1 MYRKFMGLVLALA
14 LLLPLLPYTAP
25 VVNAAAEPLSYD
37 QELSERKIEYAK
49 KFNMSDLTWSGATT
63 ANGNIDYGGSSRNY
77 LYWQA
82 GSFGGVAYKN
92 YIHVY
97 AFEGDTIYFGSNIYN
112 STLNLA
118 GTGTISASEKTALEA
133 QLGAGATI
141 DIVLEDLRGNRIAY
155 DVKKGGAGHISN
167 VQTEVLAKTMEDPT
181 NCSGTVG
188 STKYTY
194 TPLSYKV
201 QETGVYTFEFHS
213 YDMGGTTGQTTKNDA
228 DFYNGTAARDE
239 NAQGALVAAWDISVF
254 NEQGQKVPGRVYA
267 DYLSFQQNG
276 GKTIETYYVV
286 TTDNY
291 IYRWDWN
298 GVTPNTYNFFAD
310 NRGLTDNATGSTL
323 YKSVKEVQ
331 NSRFDYTQ
339 FGASYKYPGS
349 ANTDQAKSFYIFFE
363 KPNPDLQGHLYS
375 RAILPDP
382 AENIRFMNTVI
393 DPATNEPVV
402 GAYMG
407 QGGYFSFDTKEATT
421 ATLVLDFSRIGG
433 GTKYAPVTISGPV
446 KPYSSNYFY
455 WDGKDG
461 DGVVI
466 PAGTYNIADMVT
478 VTTKAGEIHFP
489 VHDVETSVGGFT
501 FTRISPIFD
510 REGNQISDIPGHENI
525 LDAVKSVIYYD
536 DSAIYYGEHVGQSGL
551 PESEVNFFKNNSPAK
566 KTTDD
571 MGNTYYLYANMESN
585 GGEYAARQTAYIKNN
600 VTAAKAGKADY
611 VRIGDHSHVS
621 NKIEYYSG
629 NSIITDWS
637 LYKDAIDYLDSAKH
651 PVGIARTSERNTY
664 DFGISDFWTFIP
676 AQPAVTTGYDESLK
690 IVSGDSFTLTGQV
703 FYDNDNSGDYDM
715 MADSDSLLSGVT
727 LNLYKQ
733 TLDTVPDPNKTYFF
747 AETVSTKTNPQD
759 KVDASHLSVSVFSG
773 ESFSSGTVYFELIS
787 TGVTPVEG
795 RFFFPNL
802 TYDKSSGTMYM
813 YEVMRPDSS
822 YYLTSGTTKPV
833 PLGAA
838 APKNGSYS
846 LYAYDSSSSTG
857 SEVQILK
864 IGGSG
869 GVDPTKN
876 LMGVSNNTVT
886 AVDVGYHFNIYTKLT
901 LKKLWSAKDISNVPQ
916 PTVFEVRYL
925 DSNHQSHIY
934 DEHALAQITNL
945 EYSYELLPATMDG
958 KPVTDWYVSAEYY
971 IYDGKLFKHT
981 FDYDVLTGSYTSF
994 LGDTW
999 YIDGISG
1006 LEDLTDTNSDGMKD
1020 QFDLPGLTGWVNVD
1034 DEGVFSAPFN
1044 AVLDF
1049 DPGTAEIK
1057 LSITNTVDPGTVEVL
1072 KYTGA
1077 IEDKNYLAGATFRI
1091 YTAKEGE
1098 PELTLDTVQKYIE
1111 TENAANIQWLAE
1123 HQVGSATT
1131 RPNGRVAFAGLD
1143 PSKHYV
1149 VREMFAPAGY
1159 RMMDALYIIHPLGC
1173 EHDIEHPG
1181 DMSDELLEQFS
1192 RQNFRFNSDDY
1203 VQVSIANIPAD
1214 GDMTIRKRIDGRA
1227 WNTNDSFT
1235 FDISLRDTS
1244 GTPLNSASLSS
1255 VDSIPGF
1262 FTLDDSETSIYASA
1276 SAKSQLLSKLKEF
1289 VAAFNRAGVSSDI
1302 TVNYASEF
1310 APSVSSGTP
1319 LSDTKQ
1325 SVPLIT
1331 VFAPDAKD
1339 EHGTPVEPFNALL
1352 NHDNFDGLTGIEFPA
1367 AGEYIL
1373 TVHENAS
1380 ESDLLSSSRVFTLY
1394 IHVSRVSKP
1403 GFESAGELTLSNSYL
1418 SAEVTNIFYQ
1428 DASSPEITSASFPV
1442 GYGSRRVFA
1451 DIAPTFVN
1459 TYEIKPAVQVTSY
1472 AITKTYDGHRGPD
1485 GQLLNISGS
1494 VTNGWLEN
1502 EHFLISISGAD
1513 SITSDALR
1521 SSQIYIGG
1529 LYGAM
1534 DDDGLFPEKKVL
1546 SFNRTNVTNENQTL
1560 PGHDTGV
1567 DAGHTFNFEEIDFH
1581 NILFPVQWVFAESA
1595 HGYVEGEVVPD
1606 VTHVRMNSEGVY
1618 VYMDDP
1624 EDPKSIETKVVSK
1637 TQDIVYTLVIQEEMP
1652 EGASEENGYKE
1663 KGIVY
1668 DPKMYTMVIILRNAV
1683 NADPNDPSAG
1693 VNDGLIDELDFMLY
1707 DCGPEHINDPGRKP
1721 VATCETDQRVASSFD
1736 DWAGAQFD
1744 DSAYT
1749 ERSGYTWQPK
1759 WYYINSD
1766 QIIREAEVVERDASN
1781 KPSKFSVKVES
1792 SIHPSGTIYIVPGDE
1807 EHVPGSD
1814 TYSFK
1819 AALDAGLTFAVK
1831 REGHTG
1837 SHTMTFSNKYEPTA
1851 SWTPTVTKTL
1861 NGRDWNANESFE
1873 FRLEATDWPGKGTRT
1888 PQAPVLKNGT
1898 SASMSIQPDSITGSN
1913 GVTYTG
1919 ELPAVSF
1926 TCPGVYAFSI
1936 HETNPYGGGTD
1947 LLYGDMQFTVTVTD
1961 NLDGTMSMFVSVS
1974 ADGKELSDSDFF
1986 SNTNGTSVINFVN
1999 TYDESG
2005 SFDLAI
2011 SKTLTGKDWST
2022 RDRFAFT
2029 IQPDT
2034 TALEDISNGVL
2045 SVPSEWGRPDSSG
2058 AYTVYV
2064 DGSLSGADAATR
2076 LLSLGTLQVGNLH
2089 TLGASYRFTVTEKTD
2104 GLSANSFFC
2113 PQPSLTLDLTVSSE
2127 MGNEDQGYTGNLE
2140 FVATYAY
2147 LSTGT
2152 PVGSEDPVS
2161 ELILPFTNYFFATG
2175 EPDETYSELSVR
2187 KVLEGRAWEEYD
2199 SFNVVV
2205 RVLST
2210 DIDPDSTQYAISSN
2224 ADEAFEFLA
2233 ADTVMRHA
2241 FTFSDHT
2248 DWTVYFR
2255 FFKEGQYVF
2264 EVSETPGDVDGVT
2277 YDVSKFTVTFD
2288 VSRDSAQDNQLIVS
2302 RTISR
2307 SYPDTAAVSE
2317 VVFLNLY
2324 GILSTLPETG
2334 GVGVI
2339 PVYALGSFLVCLGI
2353 GVGKKRRKS

>member
-1 MYRKFMGLVLALA
+1 MALA
-14 LLLPLLPYTAP
+14 LLLPIFPYSAP
-25 VVNAAAEPLSYD
+25 DALAADDSKTFE
-37 QELSERKIEYAK
+37 QEQSERASEYSK
-49 KFNMSDLTWSGATT
+49 KFNLADLTWSGATS

-77 LYWQA
+77 LYWQT

-118 GTGTISASEKTALEA
+118 GSGTISTAEKTALEA

-141 DIVLEDLRGNRIAY
+141 DIVLVDLRGNRIAY
-155 DVKKGGAGHISN
+155 DVKQGGAGHIPN
-167 VQTEVLAKTMEDPT
+167 VQTEVLAKTMEDPS

-188 STKYTY
+188 STRYTY

-213 YDMGGTTGQTTKNDA
+213 YDMSGNTGQTTKNDA
-228 DFYNGTAARDE
+228 NFYAGTAARDE
-239 NAQGALVAAWDISVF
+239 NLQGALVAAWDISVF
-254 NEQGQKVPGRVYA
+254 NEQGHKEPGRVYA

-276 GKTIETYYVV
+276 GKTIETYYIV
-286 TTDNY
+286 TTDSY

-298 GVTPNTYNFFAD
+298 GVSPNTYNFFAD

-382 AENIRFMNTVI
+382 AENIRFVNTVI
-393 DPATNEPVV
+393 DPATNKPVT

-407 QGGYFSFDTKEATT
+407 QGGYFAFDTKEATT
-421 ATLVLDFSRIGG
+421 ATLVLDFSTIDGG
-433 GTKYAPVTISGPV
+433 EEYAPVSISGPV
-446 KPYSSNYFY
+446 KPYSTNYFY

-461 DGVVI
+461 NGVVI
-466 PAGTYNIADMVT
+466 PEGTYNIADMIT
-478 VTTKAGEIHFP
+478 VTTKVGEIHFP

-501 FTRISPIFD
+501 FTRVSPIYD
-510 REGNQISDIPGHENI
+510 RNGNQISDVPGKENI
-525 LDAVKSVIYYD
+525 LDAVKNVIYYD
-536 DSAIYYGEHVGQSGL
+536 DSAIYYGEHVGRSGL
-551 PESEVNFFKNNSPAK
+551 PESEVKFFKSNSPAK
-566 KTTDD
+566 KTSDD

-600 VTAAKAGKADY
+600 VSAAKAGTADY
-611 VRIGDHSHVS
+611 VRVGDHSHVS
-621 NKIEYYSG
+621 NKIEYYAGG
-629 NSIITDWS
+629 NVITDWS
-637 LYKDAIDYLDSAKH
+637 KFKDVIEYLDSAKH
-651 PVGIARTSERNTY
+651 PVGIARTGERNTY
-664 DFGISDFWTFIP
+664 DFGISDFWTFVP
-676 AQPAVTTGYDESLK
+676 AQPAVTTGYDENLK
-690 IVSGDSFTLTGQV
+690 IIAGDSFTLTGQV

-733 TLDTVPDPNKTYFF
+733 TSDTSPDPTKTYFF
-747 AETVSTKTNPQD
+747 ASLSSEKLNIQD
-759 KVDASHLSVSVFSG
+759 KIGSSRTVVTQFTG
-773 ESFSSGTVYFELIS
+773 ESFATGTVYYELIN

-795 RFFFPNL
+795 RFFFTNL
-802 TYDKSSGTMYM
+802 TYDKSLGTMYM
-813 YEVMRPDSS
+813 YEVVRPDNS
-822 YYLTSGTTKPV
+822 YYLTSGTTVPK

-846 LYAYDSSSSTG
+846 LYAYDSTSGTG

-869 GVDPTKN
+869 GVDPTNN
-876 LMGVSNNTVT
+876 LMGASNNTVT

-901 LKKLWSAKDISNVPQ
+901 LKKLWSADSLTSVPQ
-916 PTVFEVRYL
+916 PTVFEVCYL
-925 DSNHQSHIY
+925 DNTHQSHIY

-958 KPVTDWYVSAEYY
+958 MPVIDWYVSAEYY

-981 FDYDVLTGSYTSF
+981 FTYDTLTGAYTSF

-999 YIDGISG
+999 YIDGIHSVD
-1006 LEDLTDTNSDGMKD
+1006 DLSDTNGDGTVDWSD
-1020 QFDLPGLTGWVNVD
+1020 LSELSGWVNVD
-1034 DEGVFSAPFN
+1034 EDGTFSAPFN

-1049 DPGTAEIK
+1049 APGTAEIK
-1057 LSITNTVDPGTVEVL
+1057 FSITNTVDPGTIEVL

-1091 YTAKEGE
+1091 YAAKDGE
-1098 PELTLDTVQKYIE
+1098 ADLTLETVQKYIE
-1111 TENAANIQWLAE
+1111 TESAANIQWLAE

-1149 VREMFAPAGY
+1149 VREMFAPVGY
-1159 RMMDALYIIHPLGC
+1159 RMMDALYIVHPINCG
-1173 EHDIEHPG
+1173 HDIEHPG

-1192 RQNFRFNSDDY
+1192 RQNFRFNGDDY

-1227 WNTNDSFT
+1227 WNVNDSFT
-1235 FDISLRDTS
+1235 FDISLRDPS
-1244 GTPLNSASLSS
+1244 GAPLNSASISNI
-1255 VDSIPGF
+1255 DSIPGF
-1262 FTLDDSETSIYASA
+1262 FTLDDNENSIYSSS
-1276 SAKSQLLSKLKEF
+1276 SAKSELLSKLKEF
-1289 VAAFNRAGVSSDI
+1289 VSTFNRLNVSSDI
-1302 TVNYASEF
+1302 TVNYSSEF

-1331 VFAPDAKD
+1331 VYDPDEKN
-1339 EHGTPVEPFNALL
+1339 EHGVPVEPFNALL
-1352 NHDNFDGLTGIEFPA
+1352 NHDNFDGLTGLEFPA

-1394 IHVSRVSKP
+1394 IRVTRVAKP
-1403 GFESAGELTLSNSYL
+1403 GNESAGELTLSNSYL

-1428 DASSPEITSASFPV
+1428 DASSPEITPSVFPI

-1459 TYEIKPAVQVTSY
+1459 TYEIKPAIQVTSY
-1472 AITKTYDGHRGPD
+1472 AITKDYEGHRGTN
-1485 GQLLNISGS
+1485 GQLLNVSGFA
-1494 VTNGWLEN
+1494 TDGWLED

-1513 SITSDALR
+1513 SVTSEALR

-1534 DDDGLFPEKKVL
+1534 DDDGLFPDKKIL
-1546 SFNRTNVTNENQTL
+1546 SFNRTNVTNQNKTL
-1560 PGHDTGV
+1560 PGYDSGI
-1567 DAGHTFNFEEIDFH
+1567 DPGHTFNFEEIDFH
-1581 NILFPVQWVFAESA
+1581 NILFPVQWVFAESS
-1595 HGYVEGEVVPD
+1595 HGYTEGEVVPD
-1606 VTHVRMNSEGVY
+1606 PSKVRLNGDGVY
-1618 VYMDDP
+1618 MYMDDP
-1624 EDPKSIETKVVSK
+1624 EDPKSVETKVVSK
-1637 TQDIVYTLVIQEEMP
+1637 TQDIVYTLVIREEMP
-1652 EGASEENGYKE
+1652 ENAKEENGYKE

-1668 DPKMYTMVIILRNAV
+1668 DQKVYTMVITLRNAV

-1707 DCGPEHINDPGRKP
+1707 DCAPEHVNDPGRKP

-1736 DWAGAQFD
+1736 DWAGAKFD
-1744 DSAYT
+1744 NSAYT
-1749 ERSGYTWQPK
+1749 ESSGYTWQPK
-1759 WYYINSD
+1759 WYYITSD
-1766 QIIREAEVVERDASN
+1766 QIIREAVVVERDSAN
-1781 KPSKFSVKVES
+1781 KPTKFSVKVES
-1792 SIHPSGTIYIVPGDE
+1792 SVHPSGTIYIVPGDE

-1819 AALDAGLTFAVK
+1819 AALDTGLTFAVK

-1837 SHTMTFSNKYEPTA
+1837 NHTMTFSNKYEPTA

-1861 NGRDWNANESFE
+1861 NGRDWNTNESFD
-1873 FRLEATDWPGKGTRT
+1873 FLLEAADWPGKGTKT
-1888 PQAPVLKNGT
+1888 PQMPVLKNGI
-1898 SASMSIQPDSITGSN
+1898 SASVSIKPDSVAGSN
-1913 GVTYTG
+1913 GTTYSS

-1926 TCPGVYAFSI
+1926 ICPGNYSFTI
-1936 HETNPYGGGTD
+1936 HETDPYGGGTD
-1947 LLYGDMQFTVTVTD
+1947 LHYGDMQFNVTVID
-1961 NLDGTMSMFVSVS
+1961 NFDGTMSMFVSAS
-1974 ADGKELSDSDFF
+1974 ADGTDLSGSDFF
-1986 SNTNGTSVINFVN
+1986 TDTNGTSVINFVN

-2005 SFDLAI
+2005 SFDLFIA
-2011 SKTLTGKDWST
+2011 KTLAGKDWST
-2022 RDRFAFT
+2022 RDRFSFT
-2029 IQPDT
+2029 IQPDSA
-2034 TALEDISNGVL
+2034 ALEDISNGVL
-2045 SVPSEWGRPDSSG
+2045 SIPLEWGRPDSSG
-2058 AYTVYV
+2058 TYTVYV
-2064 DGSLSGADAATR
+2064 DGSLSGSDTATR
-2076 LLSLGTLQVGNLH
+2076 LLSIGTLRVGNLH

-2104 GLSANSFFC
+2104 DLSANSFFC

-2127 MGNEDQGYTGNLE
+2127 TGNEDQGYTGNLE

-2147 LSTGT
+2147 LSTST
-2152 PVGSEDPVS
+2152 PVGSENPVS

-2187 KVLEGRAWEEYD
+2187 KVFEGRAWEDGD
-2199 SFNVVV
+2199 SFTIVV
-2205 RVLST
+2205 RLLST
-2210 DIDPDSTQYAISSN
+2210 DVDPESVQYAVSN
-2224 ADEAFEFLA
+2224 KSDENFAFLS
-2233 ADTVMRHA
+2233 ADTLVQHS
-2241 FTFSDHT
+2241 FTFSDHK
-2248 DWTVYFR
+2248 DWTVYLR
-2255 FFKEGQYVF
+2255 FFKEGHYVF
-2264 EVSETPGDVDGVT
+2264 EVSETPGNVDGVT
-2277 YDVSKFTVTFD
+2277 YDISKFTVTFD
-2288 VSRDSAQDNQLIVS
+2288 VSKDVTQDNQLVVS
-2302 RTISR
+2302 RSLSR
-2307 SYPDTAAVSE
+2307 AYPDVAPVNE
-2317 VVFLNLY
+2317 IVFTNLY
-2324 GILSTLPETG
+2324 GMLTTLPDTG
-2334 GVGVI
+2334 GIGAVT
-2339 PVYALGSFLVCLGI
+2339 VYVFGSFLVCVGVCLG
-2353 GVGKKRRKS
+2353 KRKRKS